1 MRTRLKDVAEQLKL
15 SPGLVSRVL
24 NGRPGVWASD
34 ETRARIFQAAKD
46 LNYQP
51 STSAKALSAGKTST
65 VSLVY
70 RRLPDIHYRLAYTGL
85 VDVLSEEIQARGCN
99 LVVANFGSQEEI
111 LDHLS
116 SVARSHSSDAVI
128 LWGREQDTE
137 EQGALLE
144 SLHVPFVVKGRHE
157 AKHPG
162 WLQLDF
168 DHEWM
173 METALD
179 YVASLGHSRI
189 AYLGFPH
196 EDAFA
201 RALRNGFVGAHI
213 RRFGCEPDRRLIS
226 ESTDELLSNE
236 ESIERMLS
244 LPSGQEPTGFVIGAG
259 NYAWQAL
266 ETSLARRSRFIGFDE
281 GQAGAAGISSFFFSL
296 MFGRAMAFQGIEM
309 DQLAKVCCPG
319 LLDSLFSGEVDQ
331 PVVRYRPDM
340 SPAVSLDL
348 LSQGLGLHIRPED
361 RGGAPA

>member
-15 SPGLVSRVL
+15 SPALVSRVL

-34 ETRARIFQAAKD
+34 ETRSRIFQAAKD

-51 STSAKALSAGKTST
+51 SSSARALSAGKTST

-85 VDVLSEEIQARGCN
+85 VDVLSEEVQARGCN
-99 LVVANFGSQEEI
+99 LVVANFSTQDEI
-111 LDHLS
+111 LAHLRSIAS
-116 SVARSHSSDAVI
+116 SHASDAVV

-137 EQGALLE
+137 EQAELLQ
-144 SLHVPFVVKGRHE
+144 SLHLPFVVKGRHE
-157 AKHPG
+157 TKHPD
-162 WLQLDF
+162 WLQVDF

-173 METALD
+173 METAFD
-179 YVASLGHSRI
+179 HVVSLGHERI

-201 RALRNGFVGAHI
+201 RALRNGYVGAHI
-213 RRFGCEPDRRLIS
+213 RRFGCEPDPRFLC
-226 ESTDELLSNE
+226 ECEDELLGNE
-236 ESIERMLS
+236 EAIERMLS
-244 LPSGQEPTGFVIGAG
+244 LPAGQEPTGFVIGAG

-266 ETSLARRSRFIGFDE
+266 ETSLARRSTFIGFDE

-296 MFGRAMAFQGIEM
+296 MFGHAMAFQGIEM
-309 DQLAKVCCPG
+309 DRLAKVCCPG
-319 LLDSLFSGEVDQ
+319 LLDALVSHQPHQ
-331 PVVRYRPDM
+331 PVVRYRPVM

-348 LSQGLGLHIRPED
+348 LSQGLELGQRPD
-361 RGGAPA
+361 RNGGAPV